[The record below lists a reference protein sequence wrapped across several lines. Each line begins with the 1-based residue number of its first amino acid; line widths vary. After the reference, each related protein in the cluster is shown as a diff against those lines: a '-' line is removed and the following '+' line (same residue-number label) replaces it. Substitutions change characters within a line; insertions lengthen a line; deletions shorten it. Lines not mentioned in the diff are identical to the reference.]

1 MKRKTLFPSFRHG
14 QYTTS
19 TIPAKPSVSALV
31 KTCLL
36 TVLMLIGASLTAGAY
51 GEEKLEMDGMAV
63 IGNQELPKALFIV
76 PWKDPETAMA
86 PDRPINTLLDE
97 ALQPVD
103 PEVFRRKLQY
113 YDIVHRKD

>member
-1 MKRKTLFPSFRHG
+1 MKTKIPFRSIRRDR
-14 QYTTS
+14 YVTPD
-19 TIPAKPSVSALV
+19 IPAKPAATVLMN
-31 KTCLL
+31 TLL
-36 TVLMLIGASLTAGAY
+36 PAILMLIGATLADGAS
-51 GEEKLEMDGMAV
+51 GEERLEMDGMAV

-86 PDRPINTLLDE
+86 PDRPINTLIDE